1 MSMTMRTTIRWT
13 DDEFAEVRQYADRRS
28 ISLSAVIR
36 EANGRRQTP
45 QRDFIRI
52 DQTAGD
58 LGG

>member
-36 EANGRRQTP
+36 EALGKHIP
-45 QRDFIRI
+45 KSIRPSRF
-52 DQTAGD
+52 AW
-58 LGG
+58 LS